1 MFKIQVKED
10 LLCYCRELV
19 EKYNFGQRGV
29 ADGNKEEQYT
39 GILGQCVV
47 AQFFGQ
53 ELISGE
59 GGFDGGVDLV
69 YSGLRIDV
77 KTMGRTTDVRDYY
90 VNNFIGLQK
99 QFEVDVYI
107 FCSLNKRTNVLT
119 ICGWIDKDSLFKIAK
134 FYKKGTKRNRSDG
147 SYFSTKADLY
157 EVGNKDINDIDS
169 MERLK
174 ECLESFSKSTPDIC

>member
-69 YSGLRIDV
+69 YSGLRID
-77 KTMGRTTDVRDYY
+77 
-90 VNNFIGLQK
+90 
-99 QFEVDVYI
+99 
-107 FCSLNKRTNVLT
+107 
-119 ICGWIDKDSLFKIAK
+119 
-134 FYKKGTKRNRSDG
+134 
-147 SYFSTKADLY
+147 
-157 EVGNKDINDIDS
+157 
-169 MERLK
+169 
-174 ECLESFSKSTPDIC
+174 